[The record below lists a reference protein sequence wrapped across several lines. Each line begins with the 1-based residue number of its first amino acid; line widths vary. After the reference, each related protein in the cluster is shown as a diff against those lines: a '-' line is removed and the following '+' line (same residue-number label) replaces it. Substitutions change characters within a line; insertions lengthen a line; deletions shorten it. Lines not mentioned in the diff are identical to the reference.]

1 MKDEAARV
9 REVAPHH
16 ARYWSET
23 GSAERGGPFSDRSGG
38 LIIIDAA
45 DEGAAGQLVA
55 NDPFQRAALLEQWWL
70 KAWQPT
76 EIRADLTSPEPA
88 LVEPEFVGRR
98 ELGRCTGANGEA
110 APPLRPGNRAFVVR
124 GSGRS
129 ERSWSLLRAWRA
141 GTSGVRR

>member
-1 MKDEAARV
+1 MNWAYLYFMKDEAARV

-45 DEGAAGQLVA
+45 DEGAAGQMVA

-76 EIRADLTSPEPA
+76 DDSR
-88 LVEPEFVGRR
+88 
-98 ELGRCTGANGEA
+98 
-110 APPLRPGNRAFVVR
+110 
-124 GSGRS
+124 
-129 ERSWSLLRAWRA
+129 
-141 GTSGVRR
+141 

>member
-1 MKDEAARV
+1 MYWAYLYFMKDEAPHV

-45 DEGAAGQLVA
+45 DEGAAGQMVA
-55 NDPFQRAALLEQWWL
+55 NDPFQRAALLERWWL

-76 EIRADLTSPEPA
+76 DNPH
-88 LVEPEFVGRR
+88 
-98 ELGRCTGANGEA
+98 
-110 APPLRPGNRAFVVR
+110 
-124 GSGRS
+124 
-129 ERSWSLLRAWRA
+129 
-141 GTSGVRR
+141 